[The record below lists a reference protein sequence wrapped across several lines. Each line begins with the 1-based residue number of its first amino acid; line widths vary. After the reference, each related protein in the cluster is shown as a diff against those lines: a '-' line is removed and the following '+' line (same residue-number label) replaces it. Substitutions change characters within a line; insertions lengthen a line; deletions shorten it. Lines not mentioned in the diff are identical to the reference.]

1 MELSALNQDGGFSRQ
16 GVQAIRALVMEILA
30 EEGLLGKPQEP
41 EAKQVP
47 PTPTPTSTLNDKYAL
62 RQEIQAVPGEQ
73 PAVNPGLS
81 EEHVMEFLN
90 ARTRVLNTSGRLS
103 AIPGNRFLTH

>member
-1 MELSALNQDGGFSRQ
+1 MEISALNQDGGFSRQ
-16 GVQAIRALVMEILA
+16 GVQAIRSLIMGVLA

-41 EAKQVP
+41 EVNPVP
-47 PTPTPTSTLNDKYAL
+47 PTPASTLNDKYAL
-62 RQEIQAVPGEQ
+62 RQEIQAVLGEQ
-73 PAVNPGLS
+73 PAVNPGVS
-81 EEHVMEFLN
+81 EERVMELLD